1 MHIKVDQWDVSVI
14 IIYLIA
20 LLGAGI
26 YSLFAHRRGTVTDY
40 FLAGRFITWLP
51 IGASLFAS
59 NIGSEHFIGL
69 AGSGAA
75 SGIAVGAF
83 ELNASIILQLLG
95 WVFLPVYIASGVST
109 LPEYMKKRFGGDRIK
124 VYLAVLSLLL
134 YIFTK
139 ISVNLYSGSLFLTE
153 ALHWNTW
160 LSIIIILIITAVI
173 TTTGGLAAVL
183 YTDTLQFFIMISGA
197 TILTILSFIKV
208 GGFPGLL
215 AAYGGAIAEV
225 DATSKEGLQLITSLG
240 MALNTTNSTSLLQLS
255 NDPRVPS
262 GLRCSLPS
270 PKAFKLLR
278 EIDDRDMPWLGF
290 LLGQTPASIWYW
302 CADQMMVQRTLAAKS
317 LSHAQSATLMTGLI
331 KQLPLFIM
339 VIPGMISRVLYANEI
354 ACFPGTDCMKVCGHE
369 SGCSNMAYPKLVIG
383 LMPSGLRGLM
393 LAVMLA
399 ALISDLTSIFNS
411 SSTLFT
417 MDIYRQF
424 RQKAQNME
432 LMIVGRVFVVVLVG
446 LSVAWVP
453 IIQQF
458 QGSQLYIYIQ
468 STAAYLTP
476 PIAAVYLCAVL
487 WKRSNEKGAF
497 TGLMYGLITGFIRM
511 ILAIVYNDP
520 ICGEIDSRPWIIKEI
535 HYMYFAVFSF
545 MSTALLV
552 VIVSLCSKPP
562 TPSQLYHLTYWTAWD
577 SNSEDKDNNDDN
589 NVDENDDSN
598 NSSNNH
604 KNALDSFDIKP
615 SQIQSINGDVGSY
628 DALTLQSNGYESVL
642 LSKSKSNT
650 DRKNSRSLFKSIF
663 MWLCGFEDWVSP
675 KKSSA
680 AATDDILTE
689 SEKLQ
694 ALRKAEERTQARLHK
709 ITCLHQDPRA
719 KLVLRIG
726 LILIILLTITGY
738 IFYSTYFDEISI
750 GPLIVTTTT
759 TTNQT
764 SPLEPHLSE
773 LIAYLQRHNLIKVRN
788 QTSTLP

>member
-1 MHIKVDQWDVSVI
+1 MHIKVDQWDISVI

-225 DATSKEGLQLITSLG
+225 DITSKEGLQLITGLG

-262 GLRCSLPS
+262 GLGCSLPS

-278 EIDDRDMPWLGF
+278 EINDPDMPWLGF

-354 ACFPGTDCMKVCGHE
+354 ACFPGADCMKVCGHE

-424 RQKAQNME
+424 RKNAQNME

-577 SNSEDKDNNDDN
+577 TNKEDTDNNDDGN
-589 NVDENDDSN
+589 GDNSN
-598 NSSNNH
+598 NNNL
-604 KNALDSFDIKP
+604 KIENDSFDIKT
-615 SQIQSINGDVGSY
+615 SQIQSISGDVGSY
-628 DALTLQSNGYESVL
+628 DVLTLQSNGYESVL
-642 LSKSKSNT
+642 LSKSKCNT
-650 DRKNSRSLFKSIF
+650 DKKKSRSLFKSIF
-663 MWLCGFEDWVSP
+663 MWLCGFEDWINP
-675 KKSSA
+675 KQSA
-680 AATDDILTE
+680 ANDMLTE

-694 ALRKAEERTQARLHK
+694 ALRKEQESTKARLHK

-726 LILIILLTITGY
+726 LILIILLTISGY

-750 GPLIVTTTT
+750 GPLTV

-764 SPLEPHLSE
+764 STLEPHVSE
-773 LIAYLQRHNLIKVRN
+773 LIAYLQRHNLIRVRN
-788 QTSTLP
+788 QTQTLP